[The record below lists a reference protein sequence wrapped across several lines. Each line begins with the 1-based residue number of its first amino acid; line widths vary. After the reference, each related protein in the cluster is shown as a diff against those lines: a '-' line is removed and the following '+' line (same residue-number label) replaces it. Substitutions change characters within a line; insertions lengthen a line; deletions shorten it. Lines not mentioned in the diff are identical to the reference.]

1 MLNSFDEGQ
10 LLRFRVV
17 DIHPFLSDYYIGGSP
32 NHPEYEDPDQVFYP
46 QEYIPSYTGT
56 IFDYLQK
63 VNNTNL
69 TFLSFLYKNSIK
81 VATQPPLV

>member
-17 DIHPFLSDYYIGGSP
+17 DIQPFLSDYYIGGSP

-46 QEYIPSYTGT
+46 DEYIPSYTGT
-56 IFDYLQK
+56 MQK
-63 VNNTNL
+63 VSLITYICVFEASLLPIIANFMT
-69 TFLSFLYKNSIK
+69 
-81 VATQPPLV
+81 